1 MHDPSTPRRRVA
13 LAAVAV
19 AIAAGGLLPVA
30 AGAGDA
36 AAAYPQK
43 PLRLVVPFPAGG
55 GSDIIARLLGR
66 ELSTMWGQPVV
77 VENKPGASGTIGAG
91 AVAKA
96 APDGYTLLLG
106 ATPLVQL
113 QTVFKSLPYD
123 TFRDF
128 APLARIALSSDV
140 FATPASAQIGSVRE
154 LLAKA
159 KAEAGKYSY
168 GSYGNGTSA
177 HMHGEL
183 LRMQAHVDLTHVAYK
198 GGAPLVQDLMS
209 GQVTSGFVD
218 ASGYHP
224 AMGSAKVRPLAVT
237 GERRLRGLPDVPTFT
252 ELGYRDFEPNGWYGL
267 FVPAA
272 TPKAIRD
279 KLSVAVLAALA
290 KPDLEKAIRE
300 QGLESGT
307 LGPEAFATV
316 LRRDAEIWARIATAA
331 KITAD

>member
-1 MHDPSTPRRRVA
+1 MSESLRPLPQPTSLTEPYWR
-13 LAAVAV
+13 AAHE
-19 AIAAGGLLPVA
+19 G
-30 AGAGDA
+30 
-36 AAAYPQK
+36 
-43 PLRLVVPFPAGG
+43 RLVVQGCTACGHRQFYPRPFCLHCESEDVAWQ
-55 GSDIIARLLGR
+55 
-66 ELSTMWGQPVV
+66 EV
-77 VENKPGASGTIGAG
+77 SGNGN
-91 AVAKA
+91 
-96 APDGYTLLLG
+96 TLLLG

-198 GGAPLVQDLMS
+198 GGAPLVQDLMG

-218 ASGYHP
+218 ASGYRP
-224 AMGSAKVRPLAVT
+224 AMGAAKVRPLAVT

-316 LRRDAEIWARIATAA
+316 MRRDAEIWARIATTA